1 MQMGVLGAVMLGG
14 GVGAGL
20 RYLVGSVALRL
31 LGAHFPWGTFF
42 VNVLG
47 CFAMGLL
54 VGLMAQKLDLN
65 PHMKAFLTT
74 GLLGGFTTFSAFSLD
89 IANLMERK
97 ETWLAFLYVFG
108 SVSLAITALFAGLA
122 LARHFS
128 HIS

>member
-20 RYLVGSVALRL
+20 RYLVGSLSLRL

-42 VNVLG
+42 VNILG
-47 CFAMGLL
+47 CFAMGLV
-54 VGLMAQKLDLN
+54 VGLMAQKLDLS

-128 HIS
+128 QIS